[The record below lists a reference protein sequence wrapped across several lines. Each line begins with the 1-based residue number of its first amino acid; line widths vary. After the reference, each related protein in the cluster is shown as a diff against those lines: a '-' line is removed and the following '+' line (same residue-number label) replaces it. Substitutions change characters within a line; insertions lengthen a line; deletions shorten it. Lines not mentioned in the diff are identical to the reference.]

1 MNDDMINSEE
11 TQEGTVV
18 LNVLRQKFRE
28 VALRENDLRRRV
40 ADARS
45 ETITTRY
52 GPSYSSLSLSLS
64 LSLSHS
70 LTHSHTHT
78 HAQSTVQTNPFLTH
92 PPTHTH
98 THTLSY
104 CGHSTWSLTS
114 YAQDDP

>member
-52 GPSYSSLSLSLS
+52 GPSSLSLTYT
-64 LSLSHS
+64 HS
-70 LTHSHTHT
+70 LNRS
-78 HAQSTVQTNPFLTH
+78 N
-92 PPTHTH
+92 
-98 THTLSY
+98 
-104 CGHSTWSLTS
+104 
-114 YAQDDP
+114 